1 MMKNQFMKSLKVGD
15 ILYQKNPTIN
25 YYFLDD
31 FFPSRNYNGTYN
43 KPTKKLTGL
52 TGFKKVLNDMFDENN
67 KIIISKIT
75 RKYIYAK
82 NINLTGFA
90 YIIVEDDNDIKTSY
104 YRRNR
109 VLRLKNLIKDKS
121 VPIGVL
127 REKIIKELN
136 YRIDLKLKEEVD
148 INEALK
154 IMSKTK
160 TEAEVILSSLV

>member
-1 MMKNQFMKSLKVGD
+1 M
-15 ILYQKNPTIN
+15 
-25 YYFLDD
+25 
-31 FFPSRNYNGTYN
+31 
-43 KPTKKLTGL
+43 
-52 TGFKKVLNDMFDENN
+52 
-67 KIIISKIT
+67 
-75 RKYIYAK
+75 
-82 NINLTGFA
+82 
-90 YIIVEDDNDIKTSY
+90 
-104 YRRNR
+104 
-109 VLRLKNLIKDKS
+109 RLKNLIKDKS